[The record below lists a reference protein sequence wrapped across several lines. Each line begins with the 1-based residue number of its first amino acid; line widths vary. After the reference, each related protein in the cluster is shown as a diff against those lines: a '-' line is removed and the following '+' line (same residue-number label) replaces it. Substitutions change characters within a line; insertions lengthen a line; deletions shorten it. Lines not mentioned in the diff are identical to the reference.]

1 MLNLIIYLTNG
12 NVKYNKPFLLIICEK
27 LTKIGVVYECNEKR
41 KNAGFTEN
49 FDVYL
54 CLVYNFSINQ

>member
-27 LTKIGVVYECNEKR
+27 LTKIGVVYECNGKGKTPGLEQR
-41 KNAGFTEN
+41 T
-49 FDVYL
+49 
-54 CLVYNFSINQ
+54 NQYKKVLE